1 MSAERLRPIESKA
14 QQAYRFIRARIDD
27 GRYVPGF
34 RLVLGQIARELD
46 VSVVPVR
53 EAIRLLE
60 AEGLVT
66 FERNVGAQVA
76 LIKEA
81 EYLHTMQ
88 TLSIVEGAATSMSA
102 PYLTPEH
109 LRRAREIN
117 ERMRRTLADF
127 DPHRFTALN
136 LEFHAVLFEE
146 CPNPHILD
154 LVHRGWNRMKML
166 RDSSFSFV
174 PGRAHDSVD
183 EHERLVE
190 LIESGADPLE
200 IELAARQHRAAT
212 LDAVLAYQAAHKLAT
227 GQAVASAAADA
238 AAAAAAAD
246 PDHALTASN
255 D

>member
-1 MSAERLRPIESKA
+1 MSGERLQPVESKS
-14 QQAYRFIRARIDD
+14 QRAYRFIRERIDD
-27 GRYVPGF
+27 GRYVPGY
-34 RLVLGQIARELD
+34 RLVLGQIAKELD

-53 EAIRLLE
+53 EAIRRLE

-76 LIKEA
+76 LIKET

-88 TLSIVEGAATSMSA
+88 TLSVVEGVATALSA
-102 PYLTPEH
+102 PHLTFAH
-109 LRRAREIN
+109 LERAREIN
-117 ERMRRTLADF
+117 ERMRQTLDDF
-127 DPHRFTALN
+127 DPHRFTELN
-136 LEFHAVLFEE
+136 LAFHSVLFEE

-174 PGRAHDSVD
+174 PGRARDSVD

-190 LIESGADPLE
+190 LIESGAQPLE

-212 LDAVLAYQAAHKLAT
+212 LDAVLAYQAAHKLPA
-227 GQAVASAAADA
+227 GQT
-238 AAAAAAAD
+238 AAD
-246 PDHALTASN
+246 PDHALATSN

>member
-1 MSAERLRPIESKA
+1 MSTERLHPVESKA
-14 QQAYRFIRARIDD
+14 QQAYRFIRERIDD
-27 GRYVPGF
+27 GRFVPGF
-34 RLVLGQIARELD
+34 RLVLGQIAKDLD

-76 LIKEA
+76 LLKEA

-102 PYLTPEH
+102 PNLTPDH

-117 ERMRRTLADF
+117 ERMRQTLDDF
-127 DPHRFTALN
+127 DPHRFTELN
-136 LEFHAVLFEE
+136 FEFHAVLFEQ

-174 PGRAHDSVD
+174 PGRARDSVE
-183 EHERLVE
+183 EHARLLELVE
-190 LIESGADPLE
+190 AGADPLE
-200 IELAARQHRAAT
+200 IELAARRHRTAT
-212 LDAVLAYQAAHKLAT
+212 LDAVLAYQTTHKPPTAT
-227 GQAVASAAADA
+227 DASRPAAAST
-238 AAAAAAAD
+238 
-246 PDHALTASN
+246 TA
-255 D
+255 